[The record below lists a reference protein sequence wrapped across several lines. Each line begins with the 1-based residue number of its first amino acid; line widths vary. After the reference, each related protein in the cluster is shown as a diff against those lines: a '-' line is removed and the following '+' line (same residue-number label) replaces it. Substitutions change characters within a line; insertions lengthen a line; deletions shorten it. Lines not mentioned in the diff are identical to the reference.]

1 MNGRSLLFAGLT
13 ALTAVHSAAVEF
25 AGPHEYRAGEAVVR
39 YVIPRELVS
48 AFTRVETRF
57 KSTKDTI
64 IFTTAYRSQ
73 GFFVET
79 PHGNFTMAV
88 NPTPDGLKPDRSVK
102 ALNDYYSLFLST
114 DLKFVETSVKK
125 SGGREWLQVLTR
137 PKSDP
142 EKISSILY
150 YTEISP
156 DFILYIGIG
165 SGTSKPF
172 RADLLRK
179 FAPLVEQ
186 VVASVRIERQ
196 EPTAA
201 ERAEGAKPPSN

>member
-25 AGPHEYRAGEAVVR
+25 AGPHEYRAGDAVVR

-57 KSTKDTI
+57 KTAEDTI
-64 IFTTAYRSQ
+64 MFRTAYRSQ

-114 DLKFVETSVKK
+114 DLKFVETSVKR